1 MTTYMDSFDH
11 LLDSTL
17 RTRSAAQPPA
27 GLEQRLLARVANA
40 APTPAGANNLGL
52 FSTTD
57 RVNMRRSSMSFWSA
71 IAAHAA
77 VFLIIFTLAAQHI
90 HFTEPVKET
99 MLTEIPPP
107 LPPLANK
114 IGGGGG
120 QPDHSAATQGHIPK
134 VADQQLL
141 PPKAPPLEQ
150 AKLTVEPTVVVQKD
164 LQMADNKMPDLG
176 VPNSSLK
183 GFSLGDGSGTGIGS
197 GKGSGIGAG
206 SGGNIGG
213 GVMHIGGSVQP
224 PSLVYKIDPEFS
236 EEARKAK
243 FSGDVQIYLWVDEH
257 GNPSHV
263 QVVRGVGMGL
273 DEKAVEAVRQYRFKP
288 ATQNGKPVKVD
299 LYVNVNFTIM

>member
-1 MTTYMDSFDH
+1 MDPFDH
-11 LLDSTL
+11 FLNHTL
-17 RTRSAAQPPA
+17 RTRAAAQQPA
-27 GLEQRLLARVANA
+27 GLEQRLLAHIANA

-57 RVNMRRSSMSFWSA
+57 RVNTRRSSTSFWSA

-77 VFLIIFTLAAQHI
+77 VFLIIFTVAAQHI
-90 HFTEPVKET
+90 HFATPVKEAV
-99 MLTEIPPP
+99 LTQVPPP
-107 LPPLANK
+107 LPPIANR

-120 QPDHSAATQGHIPK
+120 QPDHSAVTQGHLPK
-134 VADQQLL
+134 VSVEQLL

-150 AKLTVEPTVVVQKD
+150 AKLAVEPTVVVQKD

-183 GFSLGDGSGTGIGS
+183 GFSLGNGSGTGIGS
-197 GKGSGIGAG
+197 GKGSGIGTG
-206 SGGNIGG
+206 TGGNIGG
-213 GVMHIGGSVQP
+213 GVVHIGGSVQP
-224 PSLVYKIDPEFS
+224 PTLLYKIDPEFS

-273 DEKAVEAVRQYRFKP
+273 DERAIEAVRQYKFKP